1 MFRLSLGVVYHFAR
15 EFELEEAQ
23 RPAGPTAGKTHVSR
37 RWRRDNTSMLTPHHL
52 ILAEL
57 VGLLKQFK
65 DSECDSVADLT
76 EQVHALMRT
85 ASASGAGP
93 VLLAAFHRLW

>member
-1 MFRLSLGVVYHFAR
+1 
-15 EFELEEAQ
+15 
-23 RPAGPTAGKTHVSR
+23 
-37 RWRRDNTSMLTPHHL
+37 MLTPTTWFT
-52 ILAEL
+52 LAEL

-76 EQVHALMRT
+76 EQVHALMRA

>member
-1 MFRLSLGVVYHFAR
+1 
-15 EFELEEAQ
+15 
-23 RPAGPTAGKTHVSR
+23 
-37 RWRRDNTSMLTPHHL
+37 MLTTHHL

-76 EQVHALMRT
+76 EQVHALMRA
-85 ASASGAGP
+85 ASASG
-93 VLLAAFHRLW
+93 FE